1 MTAPTTT
8 EPDTAEGPATGDD
21 GGATGA
27 RRRFGT
33 LAVVAAVVVGLLLGY
48 AGGLLTPKL
57 TRPGDASAEAGFAR
71 DMTTHHAQAVEM
83 GLIAFQQGTDA
94 EVISIGGDIAT
105 GQQGEIGTMQT
116 WLRSWGLDPTGSQ
129 PRMTW
134 MPDGAASMKN
144 GLMPGM
150 ATPEQMA
157 KLRDTPRGREKDVL
171 FLEMMIQ
178 HHLGG
183 VHMIDGILKAS
194 DDSEVVRVAQT
205 MKNTQQTDLTNL
217 TAARDRLSKG

>member
-8 EPDTAEGPATGDD
+8 DRDLAGGPLTDD
-21 GGATGA
+21 GGRPAG
-27 RRRFGT
+27 RRFGV
-33 LAVVAAVVVGLLLGY
+33 LVVAAAVVVGLLLGY

-71 DMTTHHAQAVEM
+71 DMTGHHAQAVEM
-83 GLIAFQQGTDA
+83 GLIAFRQGTDP
-94 EVISIGGDIAT
+94 EVVSIGGDIAT

-129 PRMTW
+129 PRMAW
-134 MPDGAASMKN
+134 MPDGEAAVRD

-150 ATPEQMA
+150 ATPEELA
-157 KLRDTPRGREKDVL
+157 KLRAAQGRELDVL
-171 FLEMMIQ
+171 FLELMID
-178 HHLGG
+178 HHTGG
-183 VHMIDGILKAS
+183 VHMIDGILDVS
-194 DDSEVVRVAQT
+194 DESDVVRTART

-217 TAARDRLSKG
+217 RAALARLKG

>member
-8 EPDTAEGPATGDD
+8 GPALDD
-21 GGATGA
+21 VPATHDDDRA
-27 RRRFGT
+27 SARRFGT
-33 LAVVAAVVVGLLLGY
+33 LAVAAAVVVGLLLGY
-48 AGGLLTPKL
+48 AGGLLTPGL

-71 DMTTHHAQAVEM
+71 DMTTHHAQAVQM
-83 GLIAFQQGTDA
+83 GLIAYQQGTDP
-94 EVISIGGDIAT
+94 EVVSIGVDVAT
-105 GQQGEIGTMQT
+105 GQQGEIGIMQT

-129 PRMTW
+129 PRMGW
-134 MPDGAASMKN
+134 MPDGTASVKN

-171 FLEMMIQ
+171 FLELMIQ

-183 VHMIDGILKAS
+183 VHMIDGILDAS
-194 DDSEVVRVAQT
+194 DDPEVVRVAQT

-217 TAARDRLSKG
+217 TAARDRLVKG